1 MRESVRERERERE
14 QHACTCTHTMSC
26 VLIAL
31 TTITILH
38 VGVCRPLP
46 FHCNACCNVRYES
59 ELSRWR
65 SGESVPEKEQ
75 ASARQLPVAA
85 LIVDDIT
92 NRRTDSPSSL
102 RGGAGPAGVGG
113 TPSSGTPSLSPVPFA
128 TPTPAE
134 ARAFEEERTKLYQ
147 QIDEKVR
154 RCRVV

>member
-1 MRESVRERERERE
+1 MKERERERREKE
-14 QHACTCTHTMSC
+14 QYACTCMHY

-31 TTITILH
+31 TTITIVH

-46 FHCNACCNVRYES
+46 FRYES

-85 LIVDDIT
+85 LTVDDVT

-154 RCRVV
+154 RR